1 MRTSLREGFMPL
13 LLVPVLLLVSLCFA
27 AVDQEQPTPYD
38 LIRPIWPMK
47 WDTAATDD
55 GGTVESFSKY
65 TPNRKKHNTV
75 PKIGSMPQD
84 FVPNGIIPDSLNQAY
99 RDAQNL
105 RIGRIRINQAGYLPE
120 DPEKQFYYVSAGTC
134 GETYSVVDLEGNEVF
149 TGGTFTNSGKSTG
162 SSWDIKAGTDAAT
175 NDQGRYTASATG
187 PSGKVCIGN
196 LTQAAGLEMNTRYR
210 VKVLNQYSATFII
223 SDKVYSMVRDATL
236 KFYGINRSGNSESWF
251 HKPSH
256 TKDGAGKFVKGVGAV
271 AGFTPK
277 EGALQGGWYD
287 CGDHLKES
295 QTQAYAFMVLAV
307 MAASSPE
314 RDEDHYAYNM
324 GETIN
329 TDGIPDILREAKH
342 GADFFLRAYTFANG
356 VIDNMAVSV
365 GNFGADHGWWGR
377 PENQDALPETLT
389 GRGGPHE
396 RDIRL
401 GELGSNIS
409 GQIAAGLALLS
420 VDYAPYDKDFADSCL
435 MVAEQLY
442 DFAKNLALGK
452 SSYGLAKY
460 GKTNQSFVHN
470 TIPAGWSS
478 PAYNGNNEY
487 HDDLAIAAWALHYAT
502 YPKTGDD
509 SYLKDAI
516 SNPEMVASSGTGAD
530 KFPGGWMG
538 SSSNGMTK
546 SSKNTSWA
554 NAYTYALY
562 GFYKVLL
569 RDSETAAKYGIS
581 ESDRLL
587 HSERILY
594 TLAANISYLSGS
606 GSQSINLP
614 NPNSETPLN
623 LSYGDLWYIMQTD
636 QTWIYNRYQA
646 GNIFE
651 VLAYSDIAKDFEGV
665 RLPQKGMQN
674 WNSAEMKQLGIN
686 QLNYMLGVNPWDVSF
701 LLGVGDKNDAHP
713 HHRASNPEGKN
724 MPGAGYKY
732 NPPTGAL
739 FGGVTPGD
747 DNVWSPSTLSWE
759 DYHLSET
766 CIDATAM
773 FVASCAVAVREEDRN
788 RAPSQINVEIR
799 YVGYDSAIVKV
810 TQDMRGPA
818 MILYSTNETGPFNIP
833 AKDTVNGVSHEIHL
847 TGLQNGTTYYFK
859 VIAIN
864 IRSEAYATKW
874 LVDSTTTPFSFTT
887 LVSPPAPADIQ
898 NVKVCNLS
906 SDSAEIMW
914 YTPNG
919 QYESKVYWDTT
930 LTSYDKMTCPTTP
943 RGSCDIDGNADVS
956 GIPTSF
962 HYVKIGKLK
971 EKTTYYYCVESNG
984 VQRCTDD
991 NGMPLK
997 FTTPVTHYDFDVS
1010 VYQYEFG
1017 GMDFLNLN
1025 LTNNEDRAFNDLTLR
1040 FYVTAKP
1047 EDIEA
1052 VPGVNNQPGTCPL
1065 LVDSDICQA
1074 YDEAGFNRPCV
1085 NQAGEN
1091 VDDSL
1096 RYYLRHAVPQKLE
1109 DTYNPATGEYDWYIP
1124 IPLGGTT
1131 IKSSS
1136 RMRIDIGFSSGIY
1149 QNNMCETL
1157 RTPSKKRLVT
1167 GGTSNDWSW
1176 AAHKR
1181 DEDGADYDGVPA
1193 WDKDQGDFEQAP
1205 INPYIVVYRKDEFI
1219 SGFSPSYK
1227 EMTTKRA
1234 HYDMTVAFDAP
1245 FNVSNGSYVQ
1255 IDSAKSTMYLTG
1267 TALISESGY
1276 VNAIWV
1282 NGVALTKEQL
1292 QKAAV
1297 YNYETGR
1304 FDLNI
1309 PAKMTIGTNK
1319 VDVTIFAGPNPECS
1333 ECQENGGCAFVNRT
1347 YYVQFSKGDR
1357 TQGALLLVQK
1367 DGNSVTSPAKIDG
1380 SLQFQIQLRDKDSRH
1395 HTTMVV
1401 KLFNSRTGDS
1411 TDVTLNRTNDALGY
1425 FEGEWLTASMSEA
1438 GLPNVNFLGGDTIW
1452 VKYQDPADDEERDSV
1467 WFYSQPTRPD
1477 PKKALLTSNTCTTTG
1492 DAITDMTLN
1501 MEFSGSTFDGTNI
1514 ILDSVEVTINSTA
1527 SENTFVLTPA
1537 APVVGATA
1545 TFTFPDTLVGVAN
1558 PKGLVTVY
1566 MRENGKQQMASV
1578 TITDAV
1584 KPKLASVSILEN
1596 ENHEN
1601 DNDTLKVSFSEPVN
1615 LPSKTEWP
1623 LVIYDGTSEVVQ
1635 AGIRVISATTSDD
1648 GKSWM
1653 YVIQG
1658 NAGGNLVKPGFRAQI
1673 DGAFNVTDMAT
1684 NTLATCA
1691 PVTIIESTRPVPVRY
1706 ATITDFEGDGQPD
1719 EIYIEFVRVLRDKNI
1734 PDTVDV
1740 YWGNPSTYVPFPI
1753 PAGGWDLTTVYGEKT
1768 AVAITQLDSANG
1780 TWIKGSARKT
1790 CIDFKDD
1797 TTYVTQKVYTYTYVD
1812 ADSTIKSDSTLLRI
1826 DTISTTVSQ
1835 KCAQYQ
1841 TSQDSTFIPKVDTL
1855 GWDSIQTEHSAI
1867 TIKILGDQFKNMT
1880 YGSSGGNG
1888 AILPRKGPIES
1899 LLDATNATLLDK
1911 CPPIIIKASK
1921 TSAGAYEFLEVTMSE
1936 PLTAIDNPA
1945 LEYIERKRGTQ
1956 EGIYLKPLS
1965 VSTKQEIKENFGYSE
1980 ESEGAVRVGDYI
1992 RLVPIAGLSRYK
2004 DKAGNFPTENN
2015 PWVIVGGATAEK
2027 TKFRVTLA
2035 ENVTTPTR
2043 ELPYVGTAV
2052 NPGEIFRATIM
2063 NANGTETLTNLVDGS
2078 VVPTS
2083 VALDT
2088 NIYKHA
2094 GPQFIVEI
2102 TMPSALQTDDF
2113 GKPIF
2118 DFDIRFTMDVYDNLG
2133 QFIAKQDVRMNM
2145 KDIGYDKITEDGV
2158 LRLNLEWMAPDGAP
2172 ASKSGKKLGT
2182 GAYIAKFDFK
2192 SKATYVADNPT
2203 TNEDGSSSYKKGD
2216 VISTTDNTTKTFG
2229 FKRIKR

>member
-1 MRTSLREGFMPL
+1 MPL

-516 SNPEMVASSGTGAD
+516 SNPEMVASSGPGAD

-1812 ADSTIKSDSTLLRI
+1812 AEETIKSDSTLLRI

-1936 PLTAIDNPA
+1936 PLTTIDNPA

>member
-1 MRTSLREGFMPL
+1 
-13 LLVPVLLLVSLCFA
+13 
-27 AVDQEQPTPYD
+27 
-38 LIRPIWPMK
+38 MK
-47 WDTAATDD
+47 WDTAATDN

-134 GETYSVVDLEGNEVF
+134 GENFSVVDLDGNEVF
-149 TGGTFTNSGKSTG
+149 TGGTFTNTGKSTG

-175 NDQGRYTASATG
+175 NDQGRYTASAEG
-187 PSGKVCIGN
+187 PTGKVCIGN
-196 LTQAAGLEMNTRYR
+196 LTQATGLEMNTRYR

-271 AGFTPK
+271 TGFTPK

-342 GADFFLRAYTFANG
+342 GADFFMRAYTFANG
-356 VIDNMAVSV
+356 VIDNMAVSI

-377 PENQDALPETLT
+377 PENQDALPTTLT

-409 GQIAAGLALLS
+409 GQIAAGLAILS
-420 VDYAPYDKDFADSCL
+420 KEYATYDKPFADSCL
-435 MVAEQLY
+435 VVAEKMY
-442 DFAKNLALGK
+442 DFAKNLKLKEKSLGPGT
-452 SSYGLAKY
+452 YDG
-460 GKTNQSFVHN
+460 GKAYVHN
-470 TIPAGWSS
+470 TIADGWSS
-478 PAYNGNNEY
+478 PAYNGNNES
-487 HDDLAIAAWALHYAT
+487 HDDLAIAAIALHYAT
-502 YPKTGDD
+502 YEKTGKMD
-509 SYLKDAI
+509 YLNDAVEDTQI
-516 SNPEMVASSGTGAD
+516 GVPQEASTGFF
-530 KFPGGWMG
+530 KGGWMAW
-538 SSSNGMTK
+538 NRDGMRK

-554 NAYTYALY
+554 NAYTYTLY
-562 GFYKVLL
+562 GFYKMLL
-569 RDSETAAKYGIS
+569 KDKETGLKYGI
-581 ESDRLL
+581 DDKTRLTYAENVAL
-587 HSERILY
+587 ILG
-594 TLAANISYLSGS
+594 TNISYLSGN
-606 GSQSINLP
+606 GSQSITIPTLNGP
-614 NPNSETPLN
+614 TPV
-623 LSYGDLWYIMQTD
+623 SFGDLWYNMQTD

-651 VLAYSDIAKDFEGV
+651 VLAYSDVTKDLEGIN
-665 RLPQKGMQN
+665 LPQKGMQN
-674 WNSAEMKQLGIN
+674 WNSAAMKQLGIN

-739 FGGVTPGD
+739 FGGVTPGTE
-747 DNVWSPSTLSWE
+747 NAWSPSTLSWE

-874 LVDSTTTPFSFTT
+874 LVDSTTTPFTFTT

-930 LTSYDKMTCPTTP
+930 LTSYDKMTCPVSGT
-943 RGSCDIDGNADVS
+943 GSCDINGNADVS

-1025 LTNNEDRAFNDLTLR
+1025 LTNNEDRAFNELTLR

-1052 VPGVNNQPGTCPL
+1052 QPGQNNQPGTCPL
-1065 LVDSDICQA
+1065 LVDEDICQA

-1085 NQAGEN
+1085 NQAGES

-1096 RYYLRHAVPQKLE
+1096 RYYLRHAVPVKLE

-1124 IPLGGTT
+1124 VPLGGTT

-1136 RMRIDIGFSSGIY
+1136 RMRIDLGFSSGIY

-1157 RTPSKKRLVT
+1157 RTPAKKRLVT
-1167 GGTSNDWSW
+1167 GGNSPDWSW

-1181 DEDGADYDGVPA
+1181 DVDGADYEGVPA

-1234 HYDMTVAFDAP
+1234 HYDMTVAFNPP

-1255 IDSAKSTMYLTG
+1255 IDSARSTMYLTG

-1282 NGVALTKEQL
+1282 NGVALSKEQL
-1292 QKAAV
+1292 TKAAV

-1319 VDVTIFAGPNPECS
+1319 VDVTIFAGPNPECA

-1357 TQGALLLVQK
+1357 TQGKLLLVQK
-1367 DGNSVTSPAKIDG
+1367 DGSSVTSPAPIDG
-1380 SLQFQIQLRDKDSRH
+1380 SLQFQIQLRDKDNKNNAN
-1395 HTTMVV
+1395 MPV

-1411 TDVTLNRTNDALGY
+1411 TEVILSRTNDALGY
-1425 FEGEWLTASMSEA
+1425 FEGEWLKASTSEA

-1467 WFYSQPTRPD
+1467 YFYSQPTRPD
-1477 PKKALLTSNTCTTTG
+1477 PKKALIASDVCTITG
-1492 DAITDMTLN
+1492 DAVTENTLSI
-1501 MEFSGSTFDGTNI
+1501 EFSGSQFDGTRN
-1514 ILDSVEVTINSTA
+1514 ILDSVEVTLTSANSA
-1527 SENTFVLTPA
+1527 ERSFMLTPA

-1545 TFTFPDTLVGVAN
+1545 TFTFADSLVGLAN

-1566 MRENGKQQMASV
+1566 MREDGKQQMSSA

-1584 KPKLASVSILEN
+1584 KPKLVSVSILEN

-1601 DNDTLKVSFSEPVN
+1601 ENDTLKVSFSEPIN

-1623 LVIYDGTSEVVQ
+1623 LTVYDGTSEVVQ
-1635 AGIRVISATTSDD
+1635 AGIRVISATTSDE

-1673 DGAFNVTDMAT
+1673 DAAFNVTDMAT

-1691 PVTIIESTRPVPVRY
+1691 PVTIIESSRPVPVHY
-1706 ATITDFEGDGQPD
+1706 ATITDLEGDGQPD
-1719 EIYIEFVRVLRDKNI
+1719 EIYIEFVRVLKDKNI

-1740 YWGNPSTYVPFPI
+1740 YWGNPSTYVPFAI
-1753 PAGGWDLTTVYGEKT
+1753 PAGGWDITTVYGEKT
-1768 AVAITQLDSANG
+1768 PVAITKLDSANG
-1780 TWIKGSARKT
+1780 TWIKGTAKKT

-1812 ADSTIKSDSTLLRI
+1812 AEETIKADSTLLRI

-1841 TSQDSTFIPKVDTL
+1841 TTQDSTFIPKVDTL
-1855 GWDSIQTEHSAI
+1855 GWDSVQSEHSAF
-1867 TIKILGDQFKNMT
+1867 TIKIQGDLFKNMT

-1899 LLDATNATLLDK
+1899 LLDATNATLIDK
-1911 CPPIIIKASK
+1911 CPPIIVKATK
-1921 TSAGAYEFLEVTMSE
+1921 TSAGAYEFLEATMSE
-1936 PLTAIDNPA
+1936 PLVVIDNPA
-1945 LEYIERKRGTQ
+1945 LEYIERKRSSQ

-1965 VSTKQEIKENFGYSE
+1965 VSTKQDVKENFGYTE
-1980 ESEGAVRVGDYI
+1980 ESEGAVRIGDYI
-1992 RLVPIAGLSRYK
+1992 RLVPIKELSRYK
-2004 DKAGNFPTENN
+2004 DKAGNFPTINN
-2015 PWVIVGGATAEK
+2015 PWVIVSGATAEK
-2027 TKFRVTLA
+2027 TKFKVTLA
-2035 ENVTTPTR
+2035 SDVTKPPR
-2043 ELPYVGTAV
+2043 EVPYMGTAV
-2052 NPGEIFRATIM
+2052 SENEIFRATIM
-2063 NANGTETLTNLVDGS
+2063 NPNGTELLTKLVDGT
-2078 VVPTS
+2078 VIPTTT
-2083 VALDT
+2083 VLDT
-2088 NIYKHA
+2088 NSYKHA
-2094 GPQFIVEI
+2094 GPQFIVDI

-2118 DFDIRFTMDVYDNLG
+2118 DFVIRFTMNVYDNLG
-2133 QFIAKQDVRMNM
+2133 QFIAKQDIRMNM

-2158 LRLNLEWMAPDGAP
+2158 LKLNLEWMAPNGSP
-2172 ASKSGKKLGT
+2172 ASKSGKRLGT
-2182 GAYIAKFDFK
+2182 GAYIAKFDFDA
-2192 SKATYVADNPT
+2192 KATYVADEPT
-2203 TNEDGSSSYKKGD
+2203 TNEDGSTSYKKGD
-2216 VISTTDNTTKTFG
+2216 VIKTTDNTTKTFG
-2229 FKRIKR
+2229 FKRAKK

>member
-1 MRTSLREGFMPL
+1 MPL
-13 LLVPVLLLVSLCFA
+13 FWLPVLFLVSLSFA

-47 WDTAATDD
+47 WDTAATDN

-65 TPNRKKHNTV
+65 TPNAKKHNTV
-75 PKIGSMPQD
+75 PPVGSKPQD
-84 FVPNGIIPDSLNQAY
+84 FVPNGIIPDSLNQAF

-120 DPEKQFYYVSAGTC
+120 DPEKQFYYVSDGSCA
-134 GETYSVVDLEGNEVF
+134 EKYSVVDLDGNEIF
-149 TGGTFTNSGKSTG
+149 TGGTFSNSGKITG

-175 NDQGRYTASATG
+175 NNQGRYTAKAVG
-187 PSGKVCIGN
+187 PSGKVCIGQLSQATN
-196 LTQAAGLEMNTRYR
+196 LETNKRYR

-256 TKDGAGKFVKGVGAV
+256 TKDGAGKFVNGIAAV
-271 AGFTPK
+271 NGFTSQ

-307 MAASSPE
+307 MAASNPD

-342 GADFFLRAYTFANG
+342 GADFFMRAYVFAGG
-356 VIDNMAVSV
+356 VIDNMVVSV

-377 PENQDALPETLT
+377 PENQDALPTTLT

-396 RDIRL
+396 RDLRL

-409 GQIAAGLALLS
+409 GQIAAGLAILS
-420 VDYAPYDKDFADSCL
+420 KEYATYDKPFADSCL
-435 MVAEQLY
+435 VVAEKMY
-442 DFAKNLALGK
+442 DFAKNLKLKEKSLGPGT
-452 SSYGLAKY
+452 YDN
-460 GKTNQSFVHN
+460 GKAYVHN
-470 TIPAGWSS
+470 KIADGWSS
-478 PAYNGNNEY
+478 PAYNGNNES
-487 HDDLAIAAWALHYAT
+487 HDDLAIAAIALHYAT
-502 YPKTGDD
+502 YEKTGKMD
-509 SYLKDAI
+509 YLNDAVEDTQI
-516 SNPEMVASSGTGAD
+516 GVPQEASTGFF
-530 KFPGGWMG
+530 KGGWMAW
-538 SSSNGMTK
+538 SRDGMRK

-554 NAYTYALY
+554 NAYTYTLY
-562 GFYKVLL
+562 GFYKMLL
-569 RDSETAAKYGIS
+569 RDKETGLKYGI
-581 ESDRLL
+581 DDKTRLTYAENVAL
-587 HSERILY
+587 ILA
-594 TLAANISYLSGS
+594 TNISYLSGS
-606 GSQSINLP
+606 GSQSITIPTLNGP
-614 NPNSETPLN
+614 TPVTF
-623 LSYGDLWYIMQTD
+623 GDLWYTMQTD

-651 VLAYSDIAKDFEGV
+651 VLAYSDVTKDLEGIT
-665 RLPQKGMQN
+665 LPQKGMQN
-674 WNSAEMKQLGIN
+674 WNSAAMKQLGIN

-739 FGGVTPGD
+739 FGGVTPSPD
-747 DNVWSPSTLSWE
+747 DANAWTPSTLSWE

-773 FVASCAVAVREEDRN
+773 FVASSAVAVREEDRN

-799 YVGYDSAIVKV
+799 YVGYDSAIVKIS
-810 TQDMRGPA
+810 QDMRGPA
-818 MILYSTNETGPFNIP
+818 MILYSTSETGPFNIP
-833 AKDTVNGVSHEIHL
+833 AKDTVNGVKHEIHL

-864 IRSEAYATKW
+864 ARSEAYSTKW
-874 LVDSTTTPFSFTT
+874 LVDSTSTPFSFTT

-943 RGSCDIDGNADVS
+943 RGTCDIDGNADVS

-1025 LTNNEDRAFNDLTLR
+1025 LTNNEDRAFNELTLR

-1047 EDIEA
+1047 EEIEA
-1052 VPGVNNQPGTCPL
+1052 TPGVNNQPGTCPL
-1065 LVDSDICQA
+1065 LADEDICQA

-1085 NQAGEN
+1085 NQNGES
-1091 VDDSL
+1091 VDDSI
-1096 RYYLRHAVPQKLE
+1096 RYYLRHATPVKLE

-1157 RTPSKKRLVT
+1157 RTPAKKRLIT
-1167 GGTSNDWSW
+1167 GGSSPDWSW

-1205 INPYIVVYRKDEFI
+1205 VNPYIVVYRKDEFI

-1245 FNVSNGSYVQ
+1245 FNVSNGSYVH

-1276 VNAIWV
+1276 VNSIWV

-1292 QKAAV
+1292 TRAAI
-1297 YNYETGR
+1297 YNYETGK

-1309 PAKMTIGTNK
+1309 PVKMTIGTNK
-1319 VDVTIFAGPNPECS
+1319 VDVTVFAGPNPDCA

-1367 DGNSVTSPAKIDG
+1367 DGSSVTSPAKTDG
-1380 SLQFQIQLRDKDSRH
+1380 SLQFQIQLRDKDNRNRESLP
-1395 HTTMVV
+1395 V
-1401 KLFNSRTGDS
+1401 KIFNSRTGDS
-1411 TDVTLNRTNDALGY
+1411 LEVNLKRDNEALGY
-1425 FEGEWLTASMSEA
+1425 FSGDWLKASMSEE
-1438 GLPNVNFLGGDTIW
+1438 GYPNINFLGGDTIW

-1477 PKKALLTSNTCTTTG
+1477 PKKALISSEVCSITG
-1492 DAITDMTLN
+1492 AAVNDLSLN
-1501 MEFSGSTFDGTNI
+1501 IEFTGSTFDGTKI
-1514 ILDSVEVTINSTA
+1514 ILDSVMVTIDATSTYA
-1527 SENTFVLTPA
+1527 GSSFTLTPA
-1537 APVVGATA
+1537 STVTGSLASFAIA
-1545 TFTFPDTLVGVAN
+1545 DSLVGLAN
-1558 PKGLVTVY
+1558 PRGSVTVY
-1566 MRENGKQQMASV
+1566 MREEGKIQTATV
-1578 TITDAV
+1578 AITDAI

-1601 DNDTLKVSFSEPVN
+1601 ERDTLKVTFSEPIN
-1615 LPSKTEWP
+1615 LASKTEWP
-1623 LVIYDGTSEVVQ
+1623 FAVYDGTSEVVQ
-1635 AGIRVISATTSDD
+1635 SGIRVISATTSDE
-1648 GKSWM
+1648 GKSWL
-1653 YVIQG
+1653 YVIEG
-1658 NAGGNLVKPGFRAQI
+1658 NTDGNLIKPGFRAQI
-1673 DGAFNVTDMAT
+1673 AGTFNVSDMAA
-1684 NTLATCA
+1684 NQLATCE
-1691 PVTIIESTRPVPVRY
+1691 PVTVLESTRPVPVQY
-1706 ATITDFEGDGQPD
+1706 ARIFDVEGDGQPD
-1719 EIYIEFVRVLRDKNI
+1719 SIYIEFVRLLRDKNI

-1740 YWGNPSTYVPFPI
+1740 YWGNPSVYTAFTA
-1753 PAGGWDLTTVYGEKT
+1753 PAGGWILDTVYGAKT
-1768 AVAITQLDSANG
+1768 AVAQTRLDSANG
-1780 TWIKGSARKT
+1780 TWIKGSERKT
-1790 CIDFKDD
+1790 CIGFKDD
-1797 TTYVTQKVYTYTYVD
+1797 TSYVTQKFYTYTYLD
-1812 ADSTIKSDSTLLRI
+1812 ADSTIKADSTLARI
-1826 DTISTTVSQ
+1826 DTISTTISQ

-1841 TSQDSTFIPKVDTL
+1841 VSQDSTFIPKVDTV
-1855 GWDSIQTEHSAI
+1855 GWDSVQSEHSAI
-1867 TIKILGDQFKNMT
+1867 RIQIPSGLYKNMT
-1880 YGSSGGNG
+1880 YGASGGNG
-1888 AILPRKGPIES
+1888 AILPRKGAIES
-1899 LLDATNATLLDK
+1899 LLDATRATLIDN
-1911 CPPIIIKASK
+1911 CAPIIIKASK
-1921 TSAGAYEFLEVTMSE
+1921 SSISSFEFLEVTMSE
-1936 PLTAIDNPA
+1936 PLQNLDKSA
-1945 LEYIERKRGTQ
+1945 LEYIERKRGSQ
-1956 EGIYLKPLS
+1956 EGVYLKPIS
-1965 VSTKQEIKENFGYSE
+1965 VTTKNEIKETFGYTD
-1980 ESEGAVRVGDYI
+1980 ESEGAVRVGDFI
-1992 RLVPIAGLSRYK
+1992 RLVPDSTLSRYK
-2004 DKAGNFPTENN
+2004 DKAGNYPTINN
-2015 PWVIVGGATAEK
+2015 PWVIVGGDAAEK
-2027 TKFRVTLA
+2027 TKFKVTLA
-2035 ENVTTPTR
+2035 NNITTPGW
-2043 ELPYVGTAV
+2043 EEPYAGA
-2052 NPGEIFRATIM
+2052 PAKEGEIFRATVINM
-2063 NANGTETLTNLVDGS
+2063 DGTETLLDINKNKLT
-2078 VVPTS
+2078 PT
-2083 VALDT
+2083 ATTLNT

-2113 GKPIF
+2113 GKPVF
-2118 DFDIRFTMDVYDNLG
+2118 DFDIRLSMNVYDNLG
-2133 QFIAKQDVRMNM
+2133 QFIADQNIRINLAEL
-2145 KDIGYDKITEDGV
+2145 GYDKISEDGA
-2158 LRLNLEWMAPDGAP
+2158 LRLNLEWIAPHGSP
-2172 ASKSGKKLGT
+2172 ASKKGRLLGT
-2182 GAYIAKFDFK
+2182 GAYIAKFDFE
-2192 SKATYVADNPT
+2192 SKATYVSDDVSGDTDYEKGEVIT
-2203 TNEDGSSSYKKGD
+2203 TN
-2216 VISTTDNTTKTFG
+2216 DNTTKTFG
-2229 FKRIKR
+2229 FKRAKK

>member
-1 MRTSLREGFMPL
+1 MPL

-516 SNPEMVASSGTGAD
+516 SNPEMVASSGPGAD

-1812 ADSTIKSDSTLLRI
+1812 AEETIKSDSTLLRI

-1936 PLTAIDNPA
+1936 PLTTIDNPA

-2118 DFDIRFTMDVYDNLG
+2118 DVDIRFTMDVYDNLG

>member
-1 MRTSLREGFMPL
+1 
-13 LLVPVLLLVSLCFA
+13 
-27 AVDQEQPTPYD
+27 
-38 LIRPIWPMK
+38 MK

-134 GETYSVVDLEGNEVF
+134 GETFSVVDLDGNEVF

-516 SNPEMVASSGTGAD
+516 SNPEMVASSGPGAD

-943 RGSCDIDGNADVS
+943 RGTCDIDGNADVS